1 MKLNSVAHSQAAA
14 LGSHCRAILL
24 ERTVHSVPGAPG
36 SDRPIM
42 KLALGAPLGGGWGR
56 CLLLQDIGV
65 TKQAFQ
71 YDPRA
76 QLSPASQPAVAVTQP
91 LHAINL

>member
-1 MKLNSVAHSQAAA
+1 MRILVVQHTAAVMHGDVEA
-14 LGSHCRAILL
+14 INIASRAPL
-24 ERTVHSVPGAPG
+24 V
-36 SDRPIM
+36 
-42 KLALGAPLGGGWGR
+42 LGGGWGR

-65 TKQAFQ
+65 TGQAFQ

-76 QLSPASQPAVAVTQP
+76 QLAPASQPAAAVTRP

>member
-1 MKLNSVAHSQAAA
+1 MPYYEISPW
-14 LGSHCRAILL
+14 GPPWWGR
-24 ERTVHSVPGAPG
+24 
-36 SDRPIM
+36 
-42 KLALGAPLGGGWGR
+42 GGWGR
-56 CLLLQDIGV
+56 CLLLQHIGV
-65 TKQAFQ
+65 TTKAFP

>member
-1 MKLNSVAHSQAAA
+1 
-14 LGSHCRAILL
+14 
-24 ERTVHSVPGAPG
+24 
-36 SDRPIM
+36 M
-42 KLALGAPLGGGWGR
+42 KLALGAPLALGGGWGR

-65 TKQAFQ
+65 TRKAFQ

-91 LHAINL
+91 LHAINF

>member
-1 MKLNSVAHSQAAA
+1 MMHTLLCLGAAMRH
-14 LGSHCRAILL
+14 GH
-24 ERTVHSVPGAPG
+24 
-36 SDRPIM
+36 IM
-42 KLALGAPLGGGWGR
+42 KLGRLPPLGGGWGR

-65 TKQAFQ
+65 TGQAFQ

-76 QLSPASQPAVAVTQP
+76 QLAPASQPAAAVTRP

>member
-1 MKLNSVAHSQAAA
+1 VPSAQSIASLRALRWLTIAATPCT
-14 LGSHCRAILL
+14 LY
-24 ERTVHSVPGAPG
+24 SVPAAPG

-42 KLALGAPLGGGWGR
+42 KLGPGAPHGGGWGW

-65 TKQAFQ
+65 TRQAFQ

-76 QLSPASQPAVAVTQP
+76 QLSPTSQASR
-91 LHAINL
+91 L